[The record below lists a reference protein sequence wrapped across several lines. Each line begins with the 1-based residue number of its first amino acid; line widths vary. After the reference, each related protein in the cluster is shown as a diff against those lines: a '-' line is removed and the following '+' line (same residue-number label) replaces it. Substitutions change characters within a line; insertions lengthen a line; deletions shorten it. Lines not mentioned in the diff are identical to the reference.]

1 MSVAYWEILKTTQ
14 IEEKK
19 RLGGLGVILT
29 VQRSTPGARVKITQ
43 EPHIS
48 VKITAAAPER
58 DSSNLRPAQSSTG
71 QELDARHKGCTITSR
86 SQGTEQANNDMSSA

>member
-19 RLGGLGVILT
+19 RLRGLGVILT
-29 VQRSTPGARVKITQ
+29 VQRSTPGAGVKVTQ
-43 EPHIS
+43 ESHIS

-58 DSSNLRPAQSSTG
+58 DSSNLRTQSSTG
-71 QELDARHKGCTITSR
+71 QELEARHKGCTITRGQSR
-86 SQGTEQANNDMSSA
+86 RTMT